1 MEIGKTLKSLA
12 YSLLYLQILSCKGES
27 NVSEFSEKFE
37 KCLPREECPT
47 LSWLPDSDLS
57 SFQTCGKIGST
68 KLSLESQFFQ
78 PRHRQIPEYKD
89 VAT

>member
-47 LSWLPDSDLS
+47 LSWLQDSDLS
-57 SFQTCGKIGST
+57 SFQACGEIGLGKI
-68 KLSLESQFFQ
+68 SLES
-78 PRHRQIPEYKD
+78 
-89 VAT
+89 

>member
-1 MEIGKTLKSLA
+1 MEICKMLKLLA
-12 YSLLYLQILSCKGES
+12 YILLFLQFLSCKGDS

-57 SFQTCGKIGST
+57 SFQTCGEIGLG
-68 KLSLESQFFQ
+68 KLSLES
-78 PRHRQIPEYKD
+78 
-89 VAT
+89 

>member
-1 MEIGKTLKSLA
+1 MVELNGKMEICKVLK
-12 YSLLYLQILSCKGES
+12 LLSFILLFLQLLSCKGES
-27 NVSEFSEKFE
+27 NISEFNEKFE

-68 KLSLESQFFQ
+68 KLNFGITILL
-78 PRHRQIPEYKD
+78 
-89 VAT
+89 A

>member
-1 MEIGKTLKSLA
+1 MEIGKILKLLA
-12 YSLLYLQILSCKGES
+12 YSLLYMQLHSCKGES

-57 SFQTCGKIGST
+57 SFQTCGEIGLG
-68 KLSLESQFFQ
+68 KLSLES
-78 PRHRQIPEYKD
+78 
-89 VAT
+89 